1 MGFLVARCPHDK
13 ILGLEPAF
21 IEIRKLEKIKEP
33 KPAIFYIKSSGFM
46 HFHTKDGRIWADVFN
61 AESWIEVDIP
71 EKITKTFLKKF
82 IQIVTKNYEICL
94 NK

>member
-1 MGFLVARCPHDK
+1 MARCPYDK

-33 KPAIFYIKSSGFM
+33 KPAIFYIKTSGFM

-61 AESWIEVDIP
+61 GKSWQETDVP
-71 EKITKTFLKKF
+71 KKITKIFLKNF
-82 IQIVTKNYEICL
+82 IRSVTENYEICV
-94 NK
+94 KK